1 MKYKL
6 ISLLFLT
13 MVLNVNARE
22 NYPGKVHL
30 YNGLSKTGYVQ
41 AINFNSKIIN
51 IYSEKSGKDLISTIS
66 SDSIQRI
73 EIFNE
78 RSPEK
83 IHKFEYL
90 KIKKNKKNWLGEI
103 AKGPNVR
110 TFIMAQEGYEID
122 TDGSLIVLGT
132 STTFYTNNMATIT
145 IQPSY
150 PVFMIKNGE
159 DVATFISL
167 HKGIKFEDSAFRG
180 AFSKYLSDD
189 KTICDLIRKNKLG
202 FNDIDMINKLYD
214 PNRGNA
220 PLIYNN
226 KEITIEPDHFFTNYF
241 NRELEWKFELDKP
254 FDNQHGIQARI
265 GLQSS
270 FMKFLTYGFEFGY
283 GSAIFA
289 DETLL
294 PLYYQMNNTK
304 ITKEYLVRSHGMLI
318 NTFLGTHLPMD
329 LKSYYLIPGFSVAL
343 GGLICENN
351 STAITFHYAPTIT
364 LDFGLKSKHGNVIFI
379 GTGFRHNVPIVSQ
392 EKRDG
397 QTYNGFSYYNNY
409 NSLFFRIGCQY

>member
-1 MKYKL
+1 MKFKL
-6 ISLLFLT
+6 FSFLFLL
-13 MVLNVNARE
+13 MVSNVKGND
-22 NYPGKVHL
+22 NHPGKVHL

-41 AINFNSKIIN
+41 TINYNSKIIN
-51 IYSEKSGKDLISTIS
+51 IYSEKSGKNLISAIP

-73 EIFNE
+73 EIYNE
-78 RSPEK
+78 KSPEK
-83 IHKFEYL
+83 THRFEYL
-90 KIKKNKKNWLGEI
+90 KIKKDKKNWLAEI
-103 AKGPNVR
+103 AEGPNVR
-110 TFIMAQEGYEID
+110 TFIMAQGYEID

-132 STTFYTNNMATIT
+132 STTYYSNNMPTMN

-150 PVFMIKNGE
+150 PVYMIKKGE
-159 DVATFISL
+159 EVATIISL
-167 HKGIKFEDSAFRG
+167 HGGIKFENSAFRG
-180 AFSKYLSDD
+180 GFSRYLSDD

-220 PLIYNN
+220 ALIYNN

-241 NRELEWKFELDKP
+241 NKELEWKFEFDKP
-254 FDNQHGIQARI
+254 LDNQHGVQARI

-289 DETLL
+289 DEALL
-294 PLYYQMNNTK
+294 PPYYKMNNTK
-304 ITKEYLVRSHGMLI
+304 ITEKYLVKSHGMLI

-329 LKSYYLIPGFSVAL
+329 LKSFYLIPGFSVAL
-343 GGLICENN
+343 GALICENN
-351 STAITFHYAPTIT
+351 ESAFNLHYAPTFT
-364 LDFGLKSKHGNVIFI
+364 LDVGLKLKYGSVVFI
-379 GTGFRHNVPIVSQ
+379 GAGLRNYVPIVSQ
-392 EKRDG
+392 EARDN

-409 NSLFFRIGCQY
+409 NSLFFRIGYQF

>member
-1 MKYKL
+1 MKFKL

-13 MVLNVNARE
+13 TVLNVWAGN
-22 NYPGKVHL
+22 NHPGKVQL
-30 YNGLSKTGYVQ
+30 YNGLSKTGYIQ
-41 AINFNSKIIN
+41 TINYDSKIIN
-51 IYSEKSGKDLISTIS
+51 IYSEKSGKDLISSIP

-73 EIFNE
+73 EIYNE
-78 RSPEK
+78 KSPEK
-83 IHKFEYL
+83 THKFEYL
-90 KIKKNKKNWLGEI
+90 KIKKDKEYWLAEI
-103 AKGPNVR
+103 SQGPYVR
-110 TFIMAQEGYEID
+110 TFIMAQGYEID
-122 TDGSLIVLGT
+122 TDGSLIVLGS
-132 STTFYTNNMATIT
+132 STTYYSNNVPTMN

-150 PVFMIKNGE
+150 PVYMIKNGE
-159 DVATFISL
+159 EIATNISL
-167 HKGIKFEDSAFRG
+167 HGGVKFEDSSFRG
-180 AFSKYLSDD
+180 GFSRYLSDD

-226 KEITIEPDHFFTNYF
+226 QEITIEPDHFFTNYF
-241 NRELEWKFELDKP
+241 NRELEWKFEFDKP
-254 FDNQHGIQARI
+254 FDSQHGVQARI

-270 FMKFLTYGFEFGY
+270 FLKFFTYGFEVGY

-294 PLYYQMNNTK
+294 PPYYEMNNTI
-304 ITKEYLVRSHGMLI
+304 ITNEYLVKSHGMLI

-329 LKSYYLIPGFSVAL
+329 LKSFYLIPGFSVAL

-351 STAITFHYAPTIT
+351 STAITFHYAPTVT
-364 LDFGLKSKHGNVIFI
+364 LDFGFKSKYGNVIFI

-392 EKRDG
+392 EKRED

-409 NSLFFRIGCQY
+409 NSLFFRIGYQF